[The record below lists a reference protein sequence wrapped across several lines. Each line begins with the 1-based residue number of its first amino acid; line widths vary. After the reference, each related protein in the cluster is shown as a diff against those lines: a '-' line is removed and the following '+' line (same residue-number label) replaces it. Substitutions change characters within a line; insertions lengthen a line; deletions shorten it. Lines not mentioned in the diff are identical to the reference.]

1 MEKLVNKELDDLVFY
16 IKNTSSYKNCILI
29 KEKMNKNKELCQIIS
44 KVKTLQKK
52 YVRSDYN
59 DDSLYDEINRLKKK
73 LTSIPIYNEYMMN
86 LKEVNEMI
94 DFVRDSI
101 NTYFDKLLND

>member
-44 KVKTLQKK
+44 KIKTLQKK
-52 YVRSDYN
+52 YVKSDYN

-73 LTSIPIYNEYMMN
+73 LNSIPIYSEYMMN